1 MTTKKPAAPPRG
13 WDRSP
18 NHPDANL
25 TPKPENIAA
34 VYRQL
39 RKALEDDK
47 NEPGAADFY
56 YGEMEMR
63 RHEVINSPWER
74 GLLRAYWMLSGYGL
88 RASRALGWL
97 LVTTTAT
104 VFGLML
110 WGVPVSAPQLSITGH
125 LSGRNITL
133 TNPSPRNPSG
143 PLSRRLT
150 AGRANKALQVALNTD
165 VFRAPDQ
172 DLTTAGTY
180 TSMASRVIETI
191 LAGLAILA
199 VRNRVKR

>member
-1 MTTKKPAAPPRG
+1 
-13 WDRSP
+13 
-18 NHPDANL
+18 
-25 TPKPENIAA
+25 
-34 VYRQL
+34 
-39 RKALEDDK
+39 
-47 NEPGAADFY
+47 
-56 YGEMEMR
+56 
-63 RHEVINSPWER
+63 
-74 GLLRAYWMLSGYGL
+74 MLSGYGL

-110 WGVPVSAPQLSITGH
+110 WGIPASAPQLSITGQ

-143 PLSRRLT
+143 PLNRRLT
-150 AGRANKALQVALNTD
+150 AGRANRALQVALNTD

-172 DLTTAGTY
+172 DLTTAGIY